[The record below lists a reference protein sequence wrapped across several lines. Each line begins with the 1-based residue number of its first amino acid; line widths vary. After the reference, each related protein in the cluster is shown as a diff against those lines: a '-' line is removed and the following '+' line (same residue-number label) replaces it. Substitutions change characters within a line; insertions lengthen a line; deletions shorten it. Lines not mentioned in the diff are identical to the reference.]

1 MIIVLANITTNYGF
15 LVSIGSIIMLLLI
28 TAFLI
33 AFNTSQR
40 KKFQYHQHLLK
51 LKEEQ
56 QKELIRMAVISEETE
71 RHRIAEQLHDE
82 VGALLSASKL
92 YLGSFYMKKDPGGD
106 KEVYDKSMEL
116 LDLSIK
122 KIRAISHN
130 LHSVIL
136 KDGGLNDS
144 ISDFVQKLNQPGKLE
159 ITTELEAH
167 HFGNVEN
174 DINIYRV
181 TQELCGNII
190 KHSNA
195 TNVKITSYTN
205 NDMLIFKVSHNG
217 NGLNQSDFEKLRNET
232 NGLGLKNIQNR
243 VILLNGKINFE
254 KNGKGNTIT
263 ISVPANS

>member
-1 MIIVLANITTNYGF
+1 
-15 LVSIGSIIMLLLI
+15 
-28 TAFLI
+28 
-33 AFNTSQR
+33 
-40 KKFQYHQHLLK
+40 
-51 LKEEQ
+51 
-56 QKELIRMAVISEETE
+56 MAVVSEETE

-92 YLGSFYMKKDPGGD
+92 YLGSFYLKKDPGGD
-106 KEVYDKSMEL
+106 KEVYNKSMEL

-122 KIRAISHN
+122 KIRAISHS

-144 ISDFVQKLNQPGKLE
+144 IKDFVQKLNQPGKFE

-190 KHSNA
+190 KYSNA
-195 TNVKITSYTN
+195 SKVKIASYSN
-205 NDMLIFKVSHNG
+205 GDILIFKLYHNG
-217 NGLNQSDFEKLRNET
+217 NGLTQNDFETLRNET
-232 NGLGLKNIQNR
+232 KGLGLKNIQNR
-243 VILLNGKINFE
+243 ITLLNGKIDFE
-254 KNGKGNTIT
+254 KKWE
-263 ISVPANS
+263 

>member
-1 MIIVLANITTNYGF
+1 MEVLDIQSINVAVF
-15 LVSIGSIIMLLLI
+15 VSIAIAVMLLLI
-28 TAFLI
+28 ISFLI

-40 KKFQYHQHLLK
+40 KKFQYHQSLLK

-92 YLGSFYMKKDPGGD
+92 YLGSFYLKKDPGGD
-106 KEVYDKSMEL
+106 KEVYDKAMEL
-116 LDLSIK
+116 LGLSIK

-144 ISDFVQKLNQPGKLE
+144 IKDFVQKLNQPGKFE

-195 TNVKITSYTN
+195 TNVKITSHAN
-205 NDMLIFKVSHNG
+205 GDILIFKVCHNG
-217 NGLNQSDFEKLRNET
+217 NGLAQSDFEKLRDEP

-243 VILLNGKINFE
+243 ITLLNGKINFE
-254 KNGKGNTIT
+254 KNNNENTIT
-263 ISVPANS
+263 ISVPVNNL